1 MASKMIAPNVAV
13 NMDPRLKLPAL
24 PAKPSTP
31 NTQPPINAPTI
42 PIRAVTTTPPGSGPG
57 MTHFARMPAMSPT
70 TTQTTMAPM
79 LMALHLP
86 HLHCARTGGYSDGIY
101 TRRCAPRY
109 FRRFYPGAGGHK
121 HRVVYLREV
130 L

>member
-1 MASKMIAPNVAV
+1 MAIKITAPNVAV
-13 NMDPRLKLPAL
+13 NMDPRPKLPVL
-24 PAKPSTP
+24 PATPSTP

-42 PIRAVTTTPPGSGPG
+42 PIRAVATMPPGSGPG

-86 HLHCARTGGYSDGIY
+86 RLHRVRTGRYSDGIY

-109 FRRFYPGAGGHK
+109 FRRFYPRAGGHK
-121 HRVVYLREV
+121 HCEEYLWEV

>member
-1 MASKMIAPNVAV
+1 MASKMTAPNVAV
-13 NMDPRLKLPAL
+13 NMDPRPKLPVL

-42 PIRAVTTTPPGSGPG
+42 PIRAVTTMPPGPGPG
-57 MTHFARMPAMSPT
+57 MSPT
-70 TTQTTMAPM
+70 ITQTAMAPM

-86 HLHCARTGGYSDGIY
+86 RLHRARTGRYSDGIY

-109 FRRFYPGAGGHK
+109 FRRFYPRAGGHK
-121 HRVVYLREV
+121 HCAEYLWEV

>member
-1 MASKMIAPNVAV
+1 MASKMTAPNVAV
-13 NMDPRLKLPAL
+13 NMEPRPKLPVL

-42 PIRAVTTTPPGSGPG
+42 PIRAVTTMPPGSGPG
-57 MTHFARMPAMSPT
+57 MTHFARIPAMSPT
-70 TTQTTMAPM
+70 TIQATMAPM

-86 HLHCARTGGYSDGIY
+86 RLHRTSTERNIY
-101 TRRCAPRY
+101 QTVHSALLTPSYPR
-109 FRRFYPGAGGHK
+109 AGGHK
-121 HRVVYLREV
+121 HCAAYLWEA